1 MWLCFVLKEDETR
14 EVKKILACY
23 GKARRCDL
31 RGVLLEIDGCRHLY
45 NKQKSG
51 LQSQLLG
58 SLSQENSEFKA
69 RWMT

>member
-14 EVKKILACY
+14 EVKKILSCY
-23 GKARRCDL
+23 GKALRCDL
-31 RGVLLEIDGCRHLY
+31 RVVLLEIDGCRHLY
-45 NKQKSG
+45 NKQKSA

>member
-31 RGVLLEIDGCRHLY
+31 RAVLLEIDGCRHLY
-45 NKQKSG
+45 NKQNSA

-58 SLSQENSEFKA
+58 SLSQENSESKA